1 MVAQVAQAV
10 MGTSAINKAAD
21 AQAKAYGEAADTTW
35 RIYNQNREDTM
46 PWLTT
51 GKQALGT
58 QADLLGISGNTG
70 AQGYGSMAK
79 TFGMEDFQQ
88 DPGYN
93 FRLAEGEKAL
103 NRSFASKLGVQS
115 GAASKALNRFNQ
127 DYASNEF
134 GKAYDRYNT
143 NQTNQWN
150 RLGTLSGS
158 GQTAANT
165 LGNQG
170 AQAATQANSY
180 LLDSAQNRA
189 DASAA
194 KYNQWSSGINQAM
207 AMFTGGF

>member
-1 MVAQVAQAV
+1 
-10 MGTSAINKAAD
+10 
-21 AQAKAYGEAADTTW
+21 
-35 RIYNQNREDTM
+35 
-46 PWLTT
+46 
-51 GKQALGT
+51 
-58 QADLLGISGNTG
+58 
-70 AQGYGSMAK
+70 MAK